1 MKSPL
6 KDLVHIALLY
16 INMLAKEQKKK
27 KKPLIPFQP
36 FLLFI
41 LSQKKEDKWSK
52 VPHWSVSD

>member
-27 KKPLIPFQP
+27 PLIPFQP
-36 FLLFI
+36 FLLSI
-41 LSQKKEDKWSK
+41 LSQKEEDKWSK

>member
-27 KKPLIPFQP
+27 KPLVPFRS
-36 FLLFI
+36 FLLAI

-52 VPHWSVSD
+52 VPHSSVSD